1 MGSNTHKCAALYP
14 HGRTL
19 LAAPLEALRR
29 MAASRVY
36 AYSPVFA
43 SIGIYE

>member
-1 MGSNTHKCAALYP
+1 MGQIRINALCLYP

-19 LAAPLEALRR
+19 LAAPLEALRY
-29 MAASRVY
+29 MVASPVY

>member
-1 MGSNTHKCAALYP
+1 MALCVWP
-14 HGRTL
+14 HL

-29 MAASRVY
+29 MAASPVY